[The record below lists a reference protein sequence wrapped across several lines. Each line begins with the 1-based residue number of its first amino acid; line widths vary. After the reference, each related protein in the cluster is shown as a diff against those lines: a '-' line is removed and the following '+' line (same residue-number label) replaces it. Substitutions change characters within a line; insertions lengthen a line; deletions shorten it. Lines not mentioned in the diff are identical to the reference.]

1 MRPLY
6 ESSEDRSKEA
16 NVANQIANYWLL
28 SAVKLKPACEID
40 FALVRSGAVVAIM
53 EVKCR
58 NYSYKQLDKLGGL
71 MLSCHKM
78 SALRRWHADFPLG
91 AAIAIQLTDGIYIWS
106 IKSEEAFERFP
117 EIRMMG
123 RMDRGDVQDIEP
135 CVIIPM
141 NKFRKILNVTPI
153 PADSA

>member
-6 ESSEDRSKEA
+6 ENSEDRNKEA

-28 SAVKLKPACEID
+28 TVVKLKPACEID
-40 FALVRSGAVVAIM
+40 FALIRSGVVVAIM

-58 NYSYKQLDKLGGL
+58 NYSYKKLDELGGL

-78 SALRRWHADFPLG
+78 SALRRWHSNFPLG
-91 AAIAIQLTDGIYIWS
+91 VAIAIQLTDGIYVWS
-106 IKSEEAFERFP
+106 IKSEEAFEKFSK
-117 EIRMMG
+117 IKMMG

-141 NKFRKILNVTPI
+141 NKFRKIINAETI
-153 PADSA
+153 PTTSA